1 MSKGLVAVTEYI
13 PKREALLIKVD
24 TSDYLIDYYLHR
36 RQYAPD
42 TDPTHDE
49 KLKELIT
56 CFAIHLSARTAT
68 ETHAWTVH
76 LVADTPYSLFVTGN
90 TGAIDDSGI
99 AHGFIVANILTDHI
113 RHTDVNSIHAQFTN
127 RGNTFNSHVQCDSND
142 IPRMVEQF
150 YAQSEQYP
158 LRIKISDNSDTAI
171 GLVALP
177 EFDEEWIQ
185 TVDLDSLVTSSDVP
199 RSPMRTVHFAFSC
212 DCSPDKL
219 LPFFRSMSPEAVEE
233 LYGNDQELHITC
245 PRCGKQF
252 GVNRSELA
260 EN

>member
-1 MSKGLVAVTEYI
+1 MSKGLVAVTQYI
-13 PKREALLIKVD
+13 PKREALLISVD
-24 TSDYLIDYYLHR
+24 SSDYLIDYYLHR
-36 RQYAPD
+36 KTYAPD
-42 TDPTHDE
+42 TDPAHDE

-76 LVADTPYSLFVTGN
+76 LVAETPYSLFVTGN
-90 TGAIDDSGI
+90 TGVIDESGI
-99 AHGFIVANILTDHI
+99 AHGFIVGHILTDHI
-113 RHTDVNSIHAQFTN
+113 RHTDVNSIHAQFSN
-127 RGNTFNSHVQCDSND
+127 RGSTFKSMVRCDTND
-142 IPRMVEQF
+142 IPKMVEQF

-158 LRIKISDNSDTAI
+158 LRLKLSDNSDTAI

-177 EFDEEWIQ
+177 ECDEEWIRS
-185 TVDLDSLVTSSDVP
+185 VDISAVP
-199 RSPMRTVHFAFSC
+199 TATDITRSPMRTVHFAFSC

-219 LPFFRSMSPEAVEE
+219 LPFFRSMSPDAVNE
-233 LYGNDQELHITC
+233 LYGDDQELQITC

-252 GVNRSELA
+252 GIHRSEVA